1 MTDILAFNQELSLKG
16 FYLTCKYILYGK
28 FSELFLVHQFSV
40 KSVLTWQPQR
50 RLMIKIWGY
59 ASGTGMGSY
68 KGSGICWQ
76 SKVVLWIHT
85 EIDNFNQTLGS
96 CWLAEALAWFK
107 LCEWTESA
115 SLWSTDLTVLLYH
128 SSQLWFKDLTTYD
141 KLLELQEPDCFVYFG
156 LFLDLVSVHE
166 KKKCLAKWNIYNVMT
181 MFLCSHCSYIGLLN
195 KNMLRCL
202 KYLIFFLNGE

>member
-1 MTDILAFNQELSLKG
+1 MQIHIVWHIFRTVFSAPIFSQERIDLAAA
-16 FYLTCKYILYGK
+16 
-28 FSELFLVHQFSV
+28 
-40 KSVLTWQPQR
+40 QR

-166 KKKCLAKWNIYNVMT
+166 KK
-181 MFLCSHCSYIGLLN
+181 MFS
-195 KNMLRCL
+195 
-202 KYLIFFLNGE
+202 